1 MNGWLLPM
9 FAAGTCSAG
18 AIVLIRDLPRFAPGM
33 PVMLTVGLYMLLG
46 GAVLL
51 SIAMAAR
58 TGVFDAI
65 PWPQSEG
72 LLRIAV
78 IGILLGALE
87 VFFVVGGNNKMP
99 LPDAMI
105 VYNLTSLVLVAIAS
119 VLLFKEPITAQRLLG
134 LALGVASVLCLVQ
147 PTLRTTS

>member
-33 PVMLTVGLYMLLG
+33 PAMLTVGLYMLLG
-46 GAVLL
+46 GGVLFG
-51 SIAMAAR
+51 IAILASSDIR
-58 TGVFDAI
+58 GSV

-72 LLRIAV
+72 LLRIAA
-78 IGILLGALE
+78 IGVLLGALE
-87 VFFVVGGNNKMP
+87 AFFVVGGNNKMP

-105 VYNLTSLVLVAIAS
+105 VYNLTSLVLIAAAS
-119 VLLFKEPITAQRLLG
+119 VLLFKEPITTQRLLG

-147 PTLRTTS
+147 PATKGA